1 MKGDILSDV
10 KVESL
15 EISTGIDI
23 VFEGEHVDLL
33 CAAETVDCSRGDEC
47 GDGLFDDLD

>member
-15 EISTGIDI
+15 EISTGID
-23 VFEGEHVDLL
+23 VVLEGEHVDLL
-33 CAAETVDCSRGDEC
+33 CATETVDYGRGDEC
-47 GDGLFDDLD
+47 GDRLSDDLD